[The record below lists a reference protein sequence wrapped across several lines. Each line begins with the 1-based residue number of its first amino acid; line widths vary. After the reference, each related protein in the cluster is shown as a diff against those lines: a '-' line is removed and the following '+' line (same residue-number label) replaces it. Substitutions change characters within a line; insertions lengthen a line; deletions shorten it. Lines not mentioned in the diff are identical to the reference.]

1 MRAAIETMIA
11 SPEALK
17 TGLIE
22 GAKIYIETPKD
33 QYKPGISHGEVGLNR
48 AENLQSLRNIKE
60 NDLEKLFAIL
70 YAVMCPHGLSNFF
83 ESRSTYLAQCVAI
96 SLIQGSY
103 EHYTGSFS
111 TDLNP
116 NKNNLKST
124 ALQTALINASKNA
137 LDSLDSCH
145 SQLGSSTVYAKEKAL
160 RWMLEKTREKMSKE
174 EKKVFDSHV
183 SIFKKALVQ
192 KPSQDIA
199 MSSLTNDSDD
209 EEVYRKKVSELHA
222 V

>member
-1 MRAAIETMIA
+1 MRAIDTMIA

-17 TGLIE
+17 KALIE
-22 GAKIYIETPKD
+22 GATAYIETPKD
-33 QYKPGISHGEVGLNR
+33 QYKPGICHGEVGLNR
-48 AENLQSLRNIKE
+48 AENLESLKNVRE
-60 NDLEKLFAIL
+60 NKPEKLFAIL
-70 YAVMCPHGLSNFF
+70 YALMCPHGLSNFL
-83 ESRSTYLAQCVAI
+83 ESRSTYLAQCVAR

-111 TDLNP
+111 TSSNP
-116 NKNNLKST
+116 DKNNLTST
-124 ALQTALINASKNA
+124 ALHPALIDASKTA
-137 LDSLDSCH
+137 PDALDSCH

-160 RWMLEKTREKMSKE
+160 RWMLEQTREKMSQE

-199 MSSLTNDSDD
+199 MSSLENDPDD
-209 EEVYRKKVSELHA
+209 EAYQQQRRVSKLHA